1 MIIYQEIALAE
12 FPFWGPA
19 ESHIKYLNDKDFEMI
34 ERELEY
40 DNRTQIGI
48 DKTELNDLFSYYE
61 NYIANILGYDDF
73 EQLKEDRS

>member
-19 ESHIKYLNDKDFEMI
+19 ETHVQYLTDKDFEMI

-48 DKTELNDLFSYYE
+48 NKTDLNDLFSYDE
-61 NYIANILGYDDF
+61 DYIANILGYDDF

>member
-1 MIIYQEIALAE
+1 MIIYQEISLKD

-19 ESHIKYLNDKDFEMI
+19 ETHVQYLTDKDFEMI
-34 ERELEY
+34 EQELEY

-48 DKTELNDLFSYYE
+48 NKTYLNDLFSYDE
-61 NYIANILGYDDF
+61 DYIANILGYDDF

>member
-1 MIIYQEIALAE
+1 MIIYQEISLAD

-19 ESHIKYLNDKDFEMI
+19 ESHVKYLNDKDFEII

-40 DNRTQIGI
+40 EHKTQIGI
-48 DKTELNDLFSYYE
+48 DKTDLNDLFSYFE
-61 NYIANILGYDDF
+61 DYIANILGYDDF

>member
-19 ESHIKYLNDKDFEMI
+19 ESHVKYLNDNDFEII
-34 ERELEY
+34 EQELEY
-40 DNRTQIGI
+40 DHKTQIGI
-48 DKTELNDLFSYYE
+48 DKTELNDLFSYDE
-61 NYIANILGYDDF
+61 DHIANILGYDDF